1 MIKVKLK
8 QLLAQRAYEGQR
20 ITIVELAEQTGI
32 SRATLQRISNQPG
45 HSTSTDN
52 LDRLCK
58 ALKCELDDLIEYSS
72 DP

>member
-20 ITIVELAEQTGI
+20 ITLVELAEQTGI

-45 HSTSTDN
+45 HSTSTEN
-52 LDRLCK
+52 LDKLCN
-58 ALKCELDDLIEYSS
+58 ALKCELNDLVEYTR
-72 DP
+72 D